1 MKKITIIIIL
11 NILLSSCATNNNN
24 DSFYN
29 NITVSCN
36 LKNKQITLNYCYKN

>member
-11 NILLSSCATNNNN
+11 NILLNGCATNNN

-29 NITVSCN
+29 NITLSCN

>member
-1 MKKITIIIIL
+1 MKKITMIIIL
-11 NILLSSCATNNNN
+11 NILLSSCTTNNNEY
-24 DSFYN
+24 FYN